1 MKDALIATAKGYC
14 LMECM
19 DFVKIVGRG
28 GWMKNDCPRCHSENV
43 VREGY
48 FGVCKT
54 CGKNWLVKE

>member
-28 GWMKNDCPRCHSENV
+28 GWMKDDWRWRNSELLAT
-43 VREGY
+43 R
-48 FGVCKT
+48 
-54 CGKNWLVKE
+54 KERKEFRGLWG